1 MPDDDLTQVQQD
13 ELPSTVERSEAH
25 AQATYAKTLD
35 NAEEQYGKGE
45 RASRTAW
52 ASLKHTYEKTGDH
65 WEPKQDNGDSDP
77 DVPANPPGDPSKAR
91 DTHGGVDAGKTK
103 DELYDQAQDQD
114 VPGRSSMTKDE
125 LVEAIDRDNQKKTA
139 HAREACGRCQAV

>member
-1 MPDDDLTQVQQD
+1 MGNKDDDALLTQAQRD
-13 ELPSTVERSEAH
+13 ELPSPVERSDEH

-35 NAEEQYGKGE
+35 NAEDEYGKGE

-65 WEPKQDNGDSDP
+65 WEPKDEAGDSDP
-77 DVPANPPGDPSKAR
+77 DVPANPPGNPSRPR

-103 DELYDQAQDQD
+103 DELYEQAQDQD
-114 VPGRSSMTKDE
+114 VEGRSGMTKDE
-125 LVEAIDRDNQKKTA
+125 LLSRPALGSTSMG
-139 HAREACGRCQAV
+139 AC

>member
-1 MPDDDLTQVQQD
+1 MADTADDKDGLTQAQKD
-13 ELPSTVERSEAH
+13 ELPSTVERSDEH

-35 NAEEQYGKGE
+35 NAEDEYGKGG

-65 WEPKQDNGDSDP
+65 WEPKDSKGDSDP
-77 DVPANPPGDPSKAR
+77 DVPANPSGNPSEPR

-103 DELYDQAQDQD
+103 DELYEQAQDQD
-114 VPGRSSMTKDE
+114 VPGRSGMNKDE
-125 LVEAIDRDNQKKTA
+125 LVDAIDKDNQKATA
-139 HAREACGRCQAV
+139 KAREDS